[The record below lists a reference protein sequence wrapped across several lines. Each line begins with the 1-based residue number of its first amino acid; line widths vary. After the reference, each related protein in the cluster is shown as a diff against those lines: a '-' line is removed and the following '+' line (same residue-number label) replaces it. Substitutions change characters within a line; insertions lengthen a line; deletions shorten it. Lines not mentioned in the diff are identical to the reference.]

1 MGSFQIT
8 RKRYLPL
15 AAGLIA
21 ATAGYLV
28 GTGVGTNNAAFAG
41 DEPAKVSQMLKDK
54 ELVPVLIQPPAVA
67 LNRGGIALV
76 GADDGRYYIIQ
87 ADGTALMVES
97 DRRHGLFWR

>member
-21 ATAGYLV
+21 ATAGYLA
-28 GTGVGTNNAAFAG
+28 GSGAGVSNTAFAG
-41 DEPAKVSQMLKDK
+41 DEPAKVARMLKDK
-54 ELVPVLIQPPAVA
+54 ELVPVVVQPPAIA
-67 LNRGGIALV
+67 LSRGGIALV